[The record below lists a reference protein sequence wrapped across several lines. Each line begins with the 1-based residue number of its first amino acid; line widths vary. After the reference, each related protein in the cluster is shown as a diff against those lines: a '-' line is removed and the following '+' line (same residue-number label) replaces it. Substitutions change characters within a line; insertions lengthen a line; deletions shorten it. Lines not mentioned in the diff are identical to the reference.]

1 MTINKK
7 IILRRILPVLIGG
20 ILGYAY
26 YYFIGCK
33 NGCPIQSNPFTI
45 TIYGAAIGGI
55 LSFPS
60 NNNKNISEI

>member
-1 MTINKK
+1 MRFNRK
-7 IILRRILPVLIGG
+7 ILLRRVLPIVMGG

-26 YYFIGCK
+26 YYFIGCN
-33 NGCPIQSNPFTI
+33 NGCAIQSNPYAS

-60 NNNKNISEI
+60 RNIKNNSES